1 MTMPVLQPT
10 IPSMAFKNLYRGD
23 QITKPAG
30 LTTPS
35 IAASLPGT
43 IGEDKIVPP
52 AAPPSAVQMQIKALI
67 SEQALGLEAAKAAQ
81 SDT

>member
-10 IPSMAFKNLYRGD
+10 MPGMALKKLYRGD
-23 QITKPAG
+23 QTTKPAG

-35 IAASLPGT
+35 IAASSRGT

-67 SEQALGLEAAKAAQ
+67 SEQALGLEAAKAART
-81 SDT
+81 DT